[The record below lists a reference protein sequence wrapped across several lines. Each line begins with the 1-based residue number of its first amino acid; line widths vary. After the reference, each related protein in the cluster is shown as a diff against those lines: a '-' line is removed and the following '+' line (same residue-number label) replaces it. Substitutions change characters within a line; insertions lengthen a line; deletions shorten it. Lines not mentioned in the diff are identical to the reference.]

1 MQFEA
6 AFDALDVVHWETS
19 LCLISKWISHDRT
32 IALLVGRRARYPSD
46 NPVENDCGFA
56 IMKVTR
62 RRFSHVALAAV
73 TLPVMSRLA
82 TAGTYPLRPVRILV
96 GAPAGGGID
105 ITARLIGQWLLERLG
120 QQFVVENRPGAGGNI
135 AAEAAVRAPADGY
148 TLYLAT
154 PANAINATLY
164 ENLTFNFIRE
174 IAPVGALINVPL
186 VIVVN
191 PSLPIKTVLELI
203 AYAKANPGKLN
214 MALGGTGGVD
224 HVAGALF
231 KLKTGVNLT
240 FVPYRGLAPALTDLI
255 GGQVHVIFSSI
266 TAAIQY
272 VRAGTLR
279 ALAVTSA
286 ERAHALPELPTVG
299 EIVPGVEASQWY
311 GIVGPRGT
319 PAEIVNTLNK
329 AINAGLVDSRLKT
342 RFSELGG
349 VALIGSPDDFGKL
362 IADETEKWGKVIRA
376 ANIKPV

>member
-1 MQFEA
+1 
-6 AFDALDVVHWETS
+6 
-19 LCLISKWISHDRT
+19 
-32 IALLVGRRARYPSD
+32 
-46 NPVENDCGFA
+46 
-56 IMKVTR
+56 MKVTR